1 MKRFLLKWAALCA
14 VCLFTLG
21 ASAQDDTPDYLCFTA
36 NTNDSSVRLIKKGS
50 PTTEVSL
57 EYSYD
62 GSDWRGYLMEQEI
75 VLSSSMESD
84 FHKVY
89 FRNTSDTPTGFS
101 KDTSTYYYFVM
112 TGSIAASGNV
122 MSLVDKTCELTD
134 ISKTKC
140 IYCFYKLFSG
150 CEALTTAPK
159 LPATMLYQNCYEQMF
174 QGCTNLTAAPELP
187 ATRYLAKCYS
197 QMFQD
202 CSKLNVVKVGLTIT
216 TSWITSYTKNWLSG
230 VATKGFFICPDALV
244 SFISRS
250 TSQVPENWYINEY
263 PLTVPA
269 TGWASMYL
277 PIEVTIPEGVKAYYA
292 SAASGTVITLKPIET
307 STIPANTAVIVTKAG
322 GGDVV
327 FKYSDTNV
335 GSIEGNLFEGTSY
348 DTTCEADVNYVLNAS
363 ASTDEK
369 PMFSNYTGTTLGA
382 FKAYLPKSAVGGATG
397 AIQFRFDDATAISTV
412 EMESSDD
419 VLYNMAGQR
428 VSSDYR
434 GIVIKNGKKMW
445 NN

>member
-36 NTNDSSVRLIKKGS
+36 NTNDSSVKLIKNGS
-50 PTTEVSL
+50 PTEVSL

-62 GSDWRGYLMEQEI
+62 GSHWRGYQMGDEI
-75 VLSSSMESD
+75 FLSSSMESD

-101 KDTSTYYYFVM
+101 TDTDYYQFVM
-112 TGSIAASGNV
+112 EGSIAASGNV
-122 MSLVDKTCELTD
+122 MSLLDKTCELTD
-134 ISKTKC
+134 IKQTKYR
-140 IYCFYKLFSG
+140 YCFYQLFSG

-159 LPATMLYQNCYEQMF
+159 LPATVLSQNCYNQMF

-187 ATRYLAKCYS
+187 AAAQTSRCYY
-197 QMFQD
+197 QMFKD
-202 CSKLNVVKVGLTIT
+202 CSKLNVVKVGLTIASWST
-216 TSWITSYTKNWLSG
+216 TITSNWLSG
-230 VATKGFFICPDALV
+230 VATKGFFICPDELV
-244 SFISRS
+244 GIITSRS
-250 TSQVPENWYINEY
+250 TSKVPENWYINEY

-363 ASTDEK
+363 TSTAEK

>member
-36 NTNDSSVRLIKKGS
+36 NTDDSSVRLIKKGS
-50 PTTEVSL
+50 PTEVSL

-62 GSDWRGYLMEQEI
+62 GSIWRGYLMEQEI
-75 VLSSSMESD
+75 VLQSSMESD

-89 FRNTSDTPTGFS
+89 FRNASKTPTGFS
-101 KDTSTYYYFVM
+101 DNSNYYYFVM
-112 TGSIAASGNV
+112 NGSIAASGNV
-122 MSLVDKTCELTD
+122 MSLLDKTCELT
-134 ISKTKC
+134 SLSAPS
-140 IYCFYKLFSG
+140 YNFCFYQLFSG

-159 LPATMLYQNCYEQMF
+159 LPATTLCESCYNQMF

-187 ATRYLAKCYS
+187 STRASLRCYY
-197 QMFQD
+197 QMFKD
-202 CSKLNVVKVGLTIT
+202 CSKLNVVKVGLTIASWST
-216 TSWITSYTKNWLSG
+216 TITSNWLSG
-230 VATKGFFICPDALV
+230 VATKGFFICPDELV
-244 SFISRS
+244 GIITSRN
-250 TSQVPENWYINEY
+250 TSKVPENWYINEY

-348 DTTCEADVNYVLNAS
+348 DTTCEAGVNYVLNAS
-363 ASTDEK
+363 TSTAEK